1 MEKDGGIF
9 RCECVIYLEPAGK
22 ADVKI
27 EQTTQV
33 STATESLQNLLWWE
47 LWQSLLTTEVTV
59 LLYLKT

>member
-27 EQTTQV
+27 EQMTQV
-33 STATESLQNLLWWE
+33 STATGSFQNLLW
-47 LWQSLLTTEVTV
+47 
-59 LLYLKT
+59 